1 MKILYAMESPFCFNN
16 GCWFYR
22 NNIPSKALKARGH
35 QVKFI
40 AIGAEIP
47 QQWKEWPD
55 TVVFSRVYARDPLI
69 LLREWKRLGKKVV
82 YELDDDLWSV
92 APDNPAYGIRDEK
105 QRQYEHFMAE
115 ADAVTT
121 TNEYLANKIRK
132 FNKNVYICPN
142 AIDFEMFERR
152 DSNNKN
158 LVIGY
163 TGASSHY
170 ADLDLATDVLIEL
183 QKKHHF
189 TMVLQG
195 LTTPPLESEMYSY
208 AKVDALGLQPEKKL
222 FFDSALKW
230 YEKLK
235 QLNFIH
241 IPFHFP
247 ELYPSVLRRCNIDI
261 GIAPL
266 LDSEFNYS
274 KSCIKYYEYAATGSV
289 CLASDVKPYKDE
301 VSYTAKNKFGD
312 WKDKLEKLIVDQKF
326 REELYAKQY
335 QWVKENRDIRKVV
348 VKWEE
353 AFDPG
358 PDKNNGTQIAESAPY
373 GYI

>member
-1 MKILYAMESPFCFNN
+1 MKILYAMDSPFSFNN

-22 NNIPSKALKARGH
+22 NNIPSKALKAKGH

-55 TVVFSRVYARDPLI
+55 VVVFSRIYPRDPMI
-69 LLREWKRLGKKVV
+69 YLREWKRMGKRVV

-92 APDNPAYGIRDEK
+92 APDNPAYGIREEK

-121 TNEYLANKIRK
+121 TTQNLANKIKR
-132 FNKNVYICPN
+132 FNKNVFVIPN
-142 AIDFEMFERR
+142 AIDYEMFEKR
-152 DSNNKN
+152 DANNKQI
-158 LVIGY
+158 VVGY

-170 ADLDLATDVLIEL
+170 ADLGVVTEALIDL
-183 QKKHHF
+183 QKKYSF

-222 FFDSALKW
+222 FFSQALGW
-230 YEKLK
+230 FERIK
-235 QLNFIH
+235 QLSFVH

-247 ELYPSVLRRCNIDI
+247 ELYPSILRRCNIDI

-266 LDSEFNYS
+266 LDSDFNYS
-274 KSCIKYYEYAATGSV
+274 KSCVKFYEYASTGTV
-289 CLASDVKPYKDE
+289 TLASDVKPYKDE
-301 VSYTAKNKFGD
+301 VSYCAKNTKDD
-312 WKDKLEKLIVDQKF
+312 WYKKLEKLIVDQKF
-326 REELYAKQY
+326 RDELYAKQY
-335 QWVKENRDIRKVV
+335 QWVKENRDIRRVV

-353 AFDPG
+353 ALDPG
-358 PDKNNGTQIAESAPY
+358 PDKSNGAQIAESAPY
-373 GYI
+373 GYL